1 MASPVRAPA
10 ALLGQIVDEGR
21 RIGSVADMKI
31 TDMTGQNMPVGT
43 TLAIIERSMK
53 VMSAVQQRLYES
65 FTQELIVISEIVRDF
80 MGDLPYPFR
89 LNSAR

>member
-1 MASPVRAPA
+1 
-10 ALLGQIVDEGR
+10 
-21 RIGSVADMKI
+21 MKI

-65 FTQELIVISEIVRDF
+65 MTQELIVISEIVRDF
-80 MGDLPYPFR
+80 MGR
-89 LNSAR
+89 SRTRSV